1 MPLNRKARFALPA
14 LIDREDEENI
24 FFVLEELG
32 LAHLQSMW
40 IKSMNQSALERLQC
54 MHRRLPFW

>member
-24 FFVLEELG
+24 FFRSRGARL
-32 LAHLQSMW
+32 
-40 IKSMNQSALERLQC
+40 SASAK
-54 MHRRLPFW
+54 HVD